1 MDMAAAIKEIRAR
14 IPQTGCFTLGIDG
27 LGGAGKS
34 TLSQALVEAFG
45 QERQVILLHLD
56 DFIHPRSIR
65 YNDSVPEWRCYY
77 EVQWRYDY
85 FLSLLQRLKRE
96 ASGVVEVELYN
107 KEQDSYDVQEFTL
120 QPDLLIVVEGV
131 FLQREALTGAFDC
144 VLYLDVPEEE
154 RLRRVLERDGYIGS
168 REEIADKYARRYFP
182 AEREYLRRCSPRE
195 RADLVV
201 EAL

>member
-14 IPQTGCFTLGIDG
+14 LPQKGCCVLGIDG

-45 QERQVILLHLD
+45 RERPMILLHLD

-107 KEQDSYDVQEFTL
+107 KEQDSYELLEFTL

-201 EAL
+201 EAM